1 MEDYP
6 KLTGGLIGYFGY
18 DMIRQVEKKD
28 VYKRQIPKD
37 IECQQQNLQ
46 RNMGQKQKDMM

>member
-18 DMIRQVEKKD
+18 GHDPSGGKEINKCTRE
-28 VYKRQIPKD
+28 
-37 IECQQQNLQ
+37 
-46 RNMGQKQKDMM
+46 